1 MGKYDALLLRLAPQS
16 RSNLPAMLAARRA
29 IIDQPMV
36 PAVGAVNKLVPD
48 ALVARS
54 PELQRVIDA
63 PSAAIDQWSSKAIQ
77 NAAERGAA
85 PIVESRWAGT
95 FADNADPIAQDWVGV
110 ASYPHGVPNAAAA
123 REVRR
128 HEIMHGYN
136 HAARRG
142 FEGLPFWS
150 RVVGNAPG
158 AIARPLDELI
168 AQRAGGAGFMDIP
181 WDSYAR
187 TYASDGS
194 PGAARVA
201 RVLQAAQAAR
211 RAADDPTVRQV
222 ALGVGVGTGATL
234 GAAYAYGALY
244 PDEEERPAPEAIA
257 AQFDRQVDVLRR
269 RRPD

>member
-54 PELQRVIDA
+54 PDLQQVIDA
-63 PSAAIDQWSSKAIQ
+63 PSAAIDLWSSKAIQ
-77 NAAERGAA
+77 SVAERGAA
-85 PIVESRWAGT
+85 PIIEGRWAGV
-95 FADNADPIAQDWVGV
+95 FSGNADPTARDWIGV
-110 ASYPHGVPNAAAA
+110 ASYPSDVPNKSLA
-123 REVRR
+123 RSVRR

-136 HAARRG
+136 NAASRG

-150 RVVGNAPG
+150 RVVGSMPE

-168 AQRAGGAGFMDIP
+168 AQRVGGAGFMDIP

-187 TYASDGS
+187 TYASQGS

-201 RVLQAAQAAR
+201 RVLQAAQEAR
-211 RAADDPTVRQV
+211 QAADNPVAQGL
-222 ALGVGVGTGATL
+222 ALGVGVGTGA
-234 GAAYAYGALY
+234 AYAYGDLY
-244 PDEEERPAPEAIA
+244 PDEEERPATEAIA
-257 AQFDRQVDVLRR
+257 RQFDRTIGR
-269 RRPD
+269 

>member
-1 MGKYDALLLRLAPQS
+1 MGKYDALLMRLAPQT

-36 PAVGAVNKLVPD
+36 PAEAWNRLVPD

-54 PELQRVIDA
+54 PGLQEAIMHPAGDLRAARSIADA
-63 PSAAIDQWSSKAIQ
+63 AA
-77 NAAERGAA
+77 RGAE
-85 PIVESRWAGT
+85 PIVAARWAGS
-95 FADNADPIAQDWVGV
+95 FSPNIDLASQDWVGV
-110 ASYPHGVPNAAAA
+110 ASYPRGVPNESMA

-136 HAARRG
+136 AAARRG

-150 RVVGNAPG
+150 RVAANAPPS
-158 AIARPLDELI
+158 IANPLDELI
-168 AQRAGGAGFMDIP
+168 AQRAGGVGFMDIP
-181 WDSYAR
+181 WGNYARSYASQG
-187 TYASDGS
+187 ASGS
-194 PGAARVA
+194 ARVA

-222 ALGVGVGTGATL
+222 ALGVGAGTGATI
-234 GAAYAYGALY
+234 GAAYAYDALY
-244 PDEEERPAPEAIA
+244 PDEEGRPAPETIA
-257 AQFDRQVDVLRR
+257 GQFDRQVDVLRR